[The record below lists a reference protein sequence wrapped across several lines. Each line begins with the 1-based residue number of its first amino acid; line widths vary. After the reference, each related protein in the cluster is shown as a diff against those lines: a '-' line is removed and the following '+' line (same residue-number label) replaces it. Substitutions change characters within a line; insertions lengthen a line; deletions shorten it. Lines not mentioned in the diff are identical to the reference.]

1 MNQNYLTIFIFTFFV
16 INFFLN
22 EATPYPG
29 PPVVPKR
36 LEKPEDIQK
45 YLEKLKQYYL
55 VAGRPRYVNQNVQ
68 FNF

>member
-1 MNQNYLTIFIFTFFV
+1 MIFILTFFV
-16 INFFLN
+16 FNCFLN
-22 EATPYPG
+22 EVTPYPG

-55 VAGRPRYVNQNVQ
+55 VAGRPR
-68 FNF
+68 